1 MIDLI
6 KSTILDNYPNCIT
19 TVKNISYDSENDFAL
34 CNSEFISINYEK
46 LIKDILKAEHTVPD
60 MLHFHKNKL
69 IFVEFKNAYIHRAND
84 KMRLKLK
91 GIEGNYIGLYNLM
104 KKYDYNFKF
113 TDIFD
118 LDIYYIIVMSKD
130 KIRNSENNNSKLSP
144 GIQYINNYLN
154 KVKGEMKLKYYEGT
168 FFSKVEIVTD
178 EVFMKNYISRLNELD
193 IKKS

>member
-1 MIDLI
+1 
-6 KSTILDNYPNCIT
+6 
-19 TVKNISYDSENDFAL
+19 
-34 CNSEFISINYEK
+34 
-46 LIKDILKAEHTVPD
+46 
-60 MLHFHKNKL
+60 
-69 IFVEFKNAYIHRAND
+69 
-84 KMRLKLK
+84 MRLKLK

-130 KIRNSENNNSKLSP
+130 KIRNSENNNSRLSP
-144 GIQYINNYLN
+144 GVQYINNYLN
-154 KVKGEMKLKYYEGT
+154 KVKEEMKLKYYEGT

>member
-69 IFVEFKNAYIHRAND
+69 IFVEFKNAYWIYVNILD
-84 KMRLKLK
+84 K
-91 GIEGNYIGLYNLM
+91 NLSFSG
-104 KKYDYNFKF
+104 D
-113 TDIFD
+113 
-118 LDIYYIIVMSKD
+118 
-130 KIRNSENNNSKLSP
+130 SP
-144 GIQYINNYLN
+144 PPLTNH
-154 KVKGEMKLKYYEGT
+154 
-168 FFSKVEIVTD
+168 S
-178 EVFMKNYISRLNELD
+178 
-193 IKKS
+193 